1 MKVRNTGSRPV
12 KVKFGGDPVTIIEI
26 GPNQMAEIPDV
37 HWNELREKK
46 PYSGHLESGRLIEE
60 GSGLDIVPGD
70 GDADCLY
77 CRGRG
82 FVSTDG
88 RRGKRCDCVFKRDVL
103 ANVRRVWPGFDL
115 MKAKVLK
122 EPSVLR
128 DLVAENAWITGDTE
142 SYRAHL
148 RHVVTRQGPNWFGRV
163 RTDSEMMS
171 GWFAQ
176 AKAKAIEIY
185 DIDVNETEALDL
197 DLQDLAEPPELLIM
211 VLGSKRARNVA
222 TPEVLEETISIREV
236 LGKPTWIIDQPTYS
250 LEDEAHRCNS
260 PEVLSLLDSFKR
272 VHLDPLSSKSISMR
286 NGNGNGGASMGAA
299 PRVSRPAKGVTS
311 RIVEEDE

>member
-12 KVKFGGDPVTIIEI
+12 KVKFGDDPVTIIEI
-26 GPNQMAEIPDV
+26 GPNQMSEIPDV
-37 HWNELREKK
+37 HWDALRERK
-46 PYSGHLESGRLIEE
+46 PYSGHLESGRLVEE
-60 GSGLDIVPGD
+60 GSALDIVPGD
-70 GDADCLY
+70 GDADCEF

-88 RRGKRCDCVFKRDVL
+88 RRGKRCDCVYKRDVL
-103 ANVRRVWPGFDL
+103 ANVRRVWPGYDL
-115 MKAKVLK
+115 MKAAVLK

-128 DLVAENAWITGDTE
+128 KYVGQNAWITGDTD

-211 VLGSKRARNVA
+211 ILGSKRARNVA

-236 LGKPTWIIDQPTYS
+236 LDKPTWIIDQPAYS
-250 LEDEAHRCNS
+250 IEDEAHRCNS
-260 PEVLSLLDSFKR
+260 PEVLGLLDGFKR
-272 VHLDPLSSKSISMR
+272 VYLEPLRSKSVQQRS
-286 NGNGNGGASMGAA
+286 GNGNGDASLGAA
-299 PRVSRPAKGVTS
+299 PRVSRPAKGSTH